1 MPRLFVGTKDVQFVN
16 DIVKELVKDVMGQ
29 RIYYYAISSKHTKT
43 DSVYGEAVQKIF
55 EKPIALNVMAGQPS
69 WETKQDIFGREATA
83 KVEILVQARDL
94 LDKGLTLNEGDY
106 FTYGD
111 AVFEVV
117 SYLNMNN
124 IFGLEEYESAY
135 KLIGK
140 LARVGEFDPA
150 KVFNPTK
157 DDGTQETGIQVDF
170 EQQRGLAEDSQH
182 RQTGDVRQMRE
193 RLGDDM
199 APPALGEKPI
209 KFTPD
214 ETGKN
219 GKFSYDD

>member
-1 MPRLFVGTKDVQFVN
+1 MGRLFVGTKEIQFIN
-16 DIVKELVKDVMGQ
+16 DTVKELVKDVIGQ
-29 RIYYYAISSKHTKT
+29 RIFYYAISVKHTKV
-43 DSVYGEAVQKIF
+43 DPVYGEAVNKMF
-55 EKPIALNVMAGQPS
+55 ENPVALSVMAGQPN
-69 WETKQDIFGREATA
+69 WETKQNIFGREATA

-94 LDKGLTLNEGDY
+94 LDKGLNLNEGDY

-150 KVFNPTK
+150 KVYNPTK
-157 DDGTQETGIQVDF
+157 DDGTKETGVEIDF
-170 EQQRGLAEDSQH
+170 EQQRGLPENSKH
-182 RQTGDVRQMRE
+182 MPTGDVRQMRE

-199 APPALGEKPI
+199 ASPALGEKPVH
-209 KFTPD
+209 FVPD
-214 ETGKN
+214 ESGKGN
-219 GKFSYDD
+219 RFSYDD